1 MLIVCHCR
9 SISLQYCIKQK
20 VVRNLLNGYFLN
32 NIYFLYF
39 LYFSNNIFLMKGFVC
54 LFSVFK
60 FENLFSSVLGVRDYV
75 ISKLFYSEM
84 IIILFSICV

>member
-1 MLIVCHCR
+1 MLTVCHCR

-54 LFSVFK
+54 FLLS
-60 FENLFSSVLGVRDYV
+60 NL
-75 ISKLFYSEM
+75 K
-84 IIILFSICV
+84 ICFHHFWEWGIM